1 MAKSIKIAL
10 ELDTSQFDKG
20 IKSAKRDLG
29 SLNSELASGKSKGE
43 GYKVSMIGVAGA
55 VAAVGTAAMG
65 LKSALDAAQSV
76 ENLNVTLTT
85 LYGDAGLAAEAME
98 TVKEK
103 ASGLTFAL
111 SDIQS
116 GVPALALV
124 EEKFGGLDNAIEY
137 TAGVASAFGM
147 SFQEAATNVQ
157 RSMTAGIGSADLFR
171 DKGVKAFLGFQE
183 GVKYTTEETQAMML
197 GMFDEVTAA
206 NEAAANT
213 LTGQFSMVEDAMFA
227 VSEAVGTAFGA
238 TLKAELS
245 ELNTAFAENKEEIL
259 AVAKT
264 IGEALGRALTLA
276 VNNADILLGVMSGIF
291 AAAAVGR
298 VVAVVTAVMNFTKAM
313 QAAAVAGTILQGVT
327 GVGLLKVG
335 AGLTAA
341 AASIA
346 VMNGMF
352 EEQEEVV
359 NDVLIADDNLESSRA
374 ENDAAEKKRAEERD
388 ARQRAEEEQIA
399 AVARAEV
406 DKAAKTEE
414 AAQKKAEK
422 DAERAAKE
430 EERRAEKEKRAQERH
445 QKELLRAQEVMVQ
458 ANNKFE
464 ADLRD
469 INSTTEKIGL
479 TETQIQQL
487 DAVNALNAE
496 REVKLAEIAKY
507 NISDEEKNRLQEELN
522 ALYDAQIP
530 KINEAI
536 AAVDTQQRKFSTGWT
551 KAWTQYKDDAEN
563 NAKTAEQMFT
573 AVTGTMES
581 AFVDFVATGKGS
593 FKDLV
598 DDMINQLKRIIAKK
612 IFVTILNML
621 APGLGSIFDG
631 FFDAGGTIGSGKL
644 GIVGEKGPEIVRG
657 PAQII
662 GRQQSASMLGGG
674 AGNNVT
680 YNINAVSADSF
691 KALVAQDPEFIY
703 NVTVAGSR
711 RIPR

>member
-20 IKSAKRDLG
+20 MKSAKRDLSG
-29 SLNSELASGKSKGE
+29 LNSELANGKSKSE
-43 GYKVSMIGVAGA
+43 GYKVSMTAVAGA
-55 VAAVGTAAMG
+55 VAAVGAAAMG

-98 TVKEK
+98 TVKEQ
-103 ASGLTFAL
+103 AAGLTFAL

-183 GVKYTTEETQAMML
+183 GVKYSTEETQAMML
-197 GMFDEVTAA
+197 GMFEEVTAA
-206 NEAAANT
+206 NELAAQT

-227 VSEAVGTAFGA
+227 VSEAIGTAFGE
-238 TLKAELS
+238 TLKTELAD
-245 ELNTAFAENKEEIL
+245 LNTAFAENKEQIL
-259 AVAKT
+259 EVART
-264 IGEALGRALTLA
+264 IGQVLGRALTLA
-276 VNNADILLGVMSGIF
+276 ANNADILLGIMAGMF

-298 VVAVVTAVMNFTKAM
+298 VVAVVTAIMNFTKAM

-327 GVGLLKVG
+327 GVGLLKVA

-341 AASIA
+341 GASIA

-352 EEQEEVV
+352 SEQEEVMGDINTV
-359 NDVLIADDNLESSRA
+359 EDELEANRVKNA
-374 ENDAAEKKRAEERD
+374 EAEKARAEERTG
-388 ARQRAEEEQIA
+388 AQRAEEERIK
-399 AVARAEV
+399 AVAKAEE
-406 DKAAKTEE
+406 DKNAKREE
-414 AAQKKAEK
+414 ADAKKAEK
-422 DAERAAKE
+422 DAEQAAKE
-430 EERRAEKEKRAQERH
+430 EERRAEKEKRAAERH
-445 QKELLRAQEVMVQ
+445 QKEMLRAQEVLEQ
-458 ANNKFE
+458 ANNKFDT
-464 ADLRD
+464 DLRE
-469 INSTTEKIGL
+469 INSTVEKIGL
-479 TETQIQQL
+479 TETQIEQL
-487 DAVNALNAE
+487 NTTNELNAE
-496 REVKLAEIAKY
+496 REQKLDEIAKY

-551 KAWTQYKDDAEN
+551 NAWTQYKDDATN
-563 NAKTAEQMFT
+563 NAKTAGEMFDV
-573 AVTGTMES
+573 VTGGMEN

-593 FKDLV
+593 FKDLI

-612 IFVTILNML
+612 IFVNILNML
-621 APGLGSIFDG
+621 APGMGSLFEG
-631 FFDAGGTIGSGKL
+631 FFDAGGTIGRGKL
-644 GIVGEKGPEIVRG
+644 GIVGERGPEIVRG
-657 PAQII
+657 PAQIV
-662 GRQQSASMLGGG
+662 GRQQTASMMGGG
-674 AGNNVT
+674 GSQVT
-680 YNINAVSADSF
+680 YNINAVDANSF
-691 KALVAQDPEFIY
+691 KQLVAQDPEFIY